1 MKNEIF
7 FNELCLNDEL
17 KNYSVIEN
25 LIDCYKKLK
34 NDGFSICRM
43 DHQTFLKALNYLKSI
58 NIPHHN
64 RNNKTIENFYYSFF
78 HIPFEQDDMTEEI
91 ENNFL
96 EHDLYYDGQEATGL
110 KWAYTYD
117 TLAFSLLTDNKWD
130 RDSIVVIEKTEPDN
144 EIRIH
149 HAATVTNI
157 ETQKDWIDSLKEVVL
172 IETTLLPEQKSFN
185 VAGTHHGNDKR
196 RLLWDR
202 IRKNKYVVSCITS
215 TENCSYENSFI
226 HKVYNDGRIELVLY
240 WEDSHY
246 SMLIQTT
253 GRNKRETTKIAD
265 ILTEEYSK

>member
-1 MKNEIF
+1 MQNEIF
-7 FNELCLNDEL
+7 FNELCLNNKPDD
-17 KNYSVIEN
+17 YSVLTN
-25 LIDCYKKLK
+25 LKKCYQKFKSE
-34 NDGFSICRM
+34 GFSVCRLT
-43 DHQTFLKALNYLKSI
+43 DGTQKELLEYLTSI
-58 NIPHHN
+58 SGVPKH
-64 RNNKTIENFYYSFF
+64 TVTSFF
-78 HIPFEQDDMTEEI
+78 YAFFHTPFEREDLTEEI
-91 ENNFL
+91 KDKFL
-96 EHDLYYDGQEATGL
+96 QHDFYYNGQQTIGL
-110 KWAYTYD
+110 QWAYTYD

-130 RDSIVVIEKTEPDN
+130 CDSIVVIEKTEPDN

-157 ETQKDWIDSLKEVVL
+157 EIQKDWIDSLKEIVL